1 MSLFL
6 RRYAFLDRRVFG
18 VLYLGSTLWAV
29 GHFAVGLALWFLG
42 AYFTR
47 AGAGPRSSA
56 ATLGAGL
63 DPWWFLATLSAVCL
77 AVLFRRSAPGAALAV
92 GTAAVAADMLVGPS
106 TWVLV
111 TYGDVLYAACV
122 WGRRR
127 LAYGTLAVLAAASAA
142 LVGFLL
148 YLLALGALPGGLLT
162 VFQAAGILVLLFIA
176 PMIAGLSVREHHLRA
191 ELERE
196 RARQIERMA
205 ELDRGNAI
213 AEERGRMARELH
225 DVIAN
230 HLSAIAVQSTAALS
244 LRDPDPARIRRIL
257 SVVRDNSVQGLA
269 EMRQMIG
276 VLRAEDDL
284 DLERVMP
291 RLSEADRLVTTAR
304 EAGLRAET
312 VETGT
317 ARPLPVGVDAAAYR
331 ILQECLTNALR
342 YAEPRRV
349 DITIDYG
356 APDAGGRALLVLTAE
371 NPVPE
376 VAGHTWRSEL
386 GSGAG
391 LAGMRERVA
400 LLGGDFEAGAP
411 GGDPRRWRVR
421 AALPHDIADGAVAR
435 GTEMERD
442 T

>member
-18 VLYLGSTLWAV
+18 VLYLGSTLWAL
-29 GHFAVGLALWFLG
+29 GHFALGVVLWTLS
-42 AYFTR
+42 AYVART
-47 AGAGPRSSA
+47 GIDPRW
-56 ATLGAGL
+56 L
-63 DPWWFLATLSAVCL
+63 LATLAAVCL
-77 AVLFRRSAPGAALAV
+77 AILFRRSAPGAALALA
-92 GTAAVAADMLVGPS
+92 TAAVVADALLGPS

-111 TYGDVLYAACV
+111 TYGDILYAVCV

-127 LAYGTLAVLAAASAA
+127 LAYGTLAVVAAATAG
-142 LVGFLL
+142 LVAFLL
-148 YLLALGALPGGLLT
+148 YALAAGGLPGGLLS
-162 VFQAAGILVLLFIA
+162 VFQALGIAVLIFLA
-176 PMIAGLSVREHHLRA
+176 PMTTGLSVREHHLRA

-205 ELDRGNAI
+205 ELDRGSAI

-244 LRDPDPARIRRIL
+244 LRDPDPGRIRQIL
-257 SVVRDNSVQGLA
+257 GVVRDNSVQGLA

-304 EAGLRAET
+304 EAGLH
-312 VETGT
+312 TGT
-317 ARPLPVGVDAAAYR
+317 TERGTPRPLPVQVDAAAYR
-331 ILQECLTNALR
+331 IIQESLTNALR
-342 YAEPRRV
+342 YAQPRRV
-349 DITIDYG
+349 DITVDYG
-356 APDAGGRALLVLTAE
+356 APDAAGQALLVLTAE
-371 NPVPE
+371 NE
-376 VAGHTWRSEL
+376 VAAAPERTWRSEL

-400 LLGGDFEAGAP
+400 LLGGDFEAGPP

-421 AALPHDIADGAVAR
+421 AALPYDTGEPAAGPD
-435 GTEMERD
+435 TDMEPR